1 MVGLA
6 VSAWVKWRVIA
17 TGAMFAVIFVPA
29 GVGGIASAILRTKWG
44 LLLNLPVVMY
54 ELWQRM
60 LGAPSF
66 VNPRME
72 LPTSAMATVLVV
84 ACLLC
89 VAVLNARI
97 RAREVVRG

>member
-1 MVGLA
+1 
-6 VSAWVKWRVIA
+6 
-17 TGAMFAVIFVPA
+17 
-29 GVGGIASAILRTKWG
+29 
-44 LLLNLPVVMY
+44 
-54 ELWQRM
+54 
-60 LGAPSF
+60 
-66 VNPRME
+66 ME